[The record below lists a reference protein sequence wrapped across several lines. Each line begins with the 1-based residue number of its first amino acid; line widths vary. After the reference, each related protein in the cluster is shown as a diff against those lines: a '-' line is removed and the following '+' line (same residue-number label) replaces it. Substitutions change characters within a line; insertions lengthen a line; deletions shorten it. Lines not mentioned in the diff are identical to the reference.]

1 MNASNDAK
9 TLQKSM
15 QKGGARRF
23 VNSSEF
29 GIVIALA
36 AICVVMSFA
45 SPYFLTSANIFN
57 VLQQMSQITIVSV
70 GMALV
75 ILTGGIDLSIGY
87 TLGLGGC
94 VLAVLLSGGMNM
106 ILVFVIV
113 IVLGMLIGCANGLMI
128 TRLGIAPFIVTLGTG
143 YVMRGAQLLISG
155 GRAVTFDS
163 PISFLGGG
171 YIGQLPFSV
180 IIMFVVVIIGVVFS
194 TRTLTGRNIYA
205 MGNNERAAD
214 LSGINTKNLKLLVYV
229 IQAALAALCG
239 IIAAG
244 KLHAADSQ
252 LGNGF
257 EMDVI
262 AAVVIGGFSM
272 AGGEGKM
279 WSVLVGSAIIGLI
292 KNAFVLLGVTSYWQ
306 TAMIG
311 IVILVAVSIA
321 PIKKIVNNR
330 RRELV

>member
-1 MNASNDAK
+1 MSQESKTIQDSARKKGAK
-9 TLQKSM
+9 
-15 QKGGARRF
+15 RF
-23 VNSSEF
+23 INSGEF
-29 GIVIALA
+29 GIVVALI
-36 AICVVMSFA
+36 AICAIMSFA
-45 SPYFLTSANIFN
+45 SPYFLTVANIFN
-57 VLQQMSQITIVSV
+57 VLQQLSQITILAV

-87 TLGLGGC
+87 VLGLCGC
-94 VLAVLLSGGMNM
+94 ILAMMLSGGANVA
-106 ILVFVIV
+106 LVVIV
-113 IVLGMLIGCANGLMI
+113 VIGVGLMIGAANGLLI

-143 YVMRGAQLLISG
+143 YVIKGAQLLVSG
-155 GRAVTFDS
+155 GRSVTFDS

-180 IIMFVVVIIGVVFS
+180 ILMFVVVIIGIVFS

-205 MGNNERAAD
+205 VGNNERAAE
-214 LSGINTKNLKLLVYV
+214 LSGINTKNVKLLVYV
-229 IQAALAALCG
+229 TQSGLAAFCG
-239 IIAAG
+239 IIATG

-262 AAVVIGGFSM
+262 AAVIIGGFSM
-272 AGGEGKM
+272 QGGEGKI

-306 TAMIG
+306 TAMVG
-311 IVILVAVSIA
+311 IVILVAVAIA
-321 PIKKIVNNR
+321 PVKNIINSRKKEIV
-330 RRELV
+330 